1 MFAYLSKKVGIPN
14 NTRVEC
20 IAWSSEQ
27 GWIAC
32 GGEKG
37 LLKILK
43 LEDPKQLNALNNSSQ
58 VQPNLSTQT
67 TQNSQGQ
74 LNTGGAGAG
83 AGVPGAGG
91 LPVNQT
97 LEGHSGTV
105 KCVIWNDAYR
115 KLTTSDEN
123 GLIIV
128 WMLHKSFWFE
138 EMINNRNKSIVM
150 DMKWSPDGTRIC
162 IIYEDGN
169 VILGSV
175 EGSRLWGKELKHK
188 LSLIEWSPD
197 GKLMLFGTPEGEV
210 RVYDNTGNPIHQLK
224 IYCLQKLVDPQKLF
238 TPNMKIVALQWYEGS
253 KMYTEDTPPGLVFA
267 YECGRI
273 QLMKND
279 KDDDPTLIDTNLNV
293 ITSVRWNSIGT
304 IFAVSGIKKII
315 ILSVISS
322 KNIYEICFSQD
333 L

>member
-14 NTRVEC
+14 NIRVEC

-43 LEDPKQLNALNNSSQ
+43 LDDQKQT
-58 VQPNLSTQT
+58 QPVNNLSTLPNANTQT
-67 TQNSQGQ
+67 NQAP
-74 LNTGGAGAG
+74 AGS
-83 AGVPGAGG
+83 G

-97 LEGHSGTV
+97 LEGHSGSV
-105 KCVIWNDAYR
+105 KCVRWNEAYK

-128 WMLHKSFWFE
+128 WMLHKNYWFE
-138 EMINNRNKSIVM
+138 EMINNRNKSFVT

-162 IIYEDGN
+162 IVYEDGN

-210 RVYDNTGNPIHQLK
+210 RVYDSNGNPIHQLK
-224 IYCLQKLVDPQKLF
+224 IYCLQKLVDPQKLLC
-238 TPNMKIVALQWYEGS
+238 PNMKLVALEWYEGS

-279 KDDDPTLIDTNLNV
+279 KDDDPTLIETNLNYV
-293 ITSVRWNSIGT
+293 SSVRWNSSGT
-304 IFAVSGIKKII
+304 IFAVSGN
-315 ILSVISS
+315 LL
-322 KNIYEICFSQD
+322 KNNFFFN
-333 L
+333 

>member
-14 NTRVEC
+14 NIRVEC

-43 LEDPKQLNALNNSSQ
+43 LEEQKPAGLLPQSTVSSQ
-58 VQPNLSTQT
+58 
-67 TQNSQGQ
+67 
-74 LNTGGAGAG
+74 GGA
-83 AGVPGAGG
+83 G

-97 LEGHSGTV
+97 LEGHSGAV
-105 KCVIWNDAYR
+105 KCVVWNEAYK

-128 WMLHKSFWFE
+128 WMLHKNFWFE
-138 EMINNRNKSIVM
+138 EMINNRNKSTVT

-197 GKLMLFGTPEGEV
+197 GKLMVFATPEGEV
-210 RVYDNTGNPIHQLK
+210 RVYDDNGNPIHQLK

-238 TPNMKIVALQWYEGS
+238 TPNMRLVALEWYEGS
-253 KMYTEDTPPGLVFA
+253 KMYTEDTPPGLIFA

-279 KDDDPTLIDTNLNV
+279 KDDDPTLIETNLNMV
-293 ITSVRWNSIGT
+293 TSVRWNSTGT
-304 IFAVSGIKKII
+304 VFAVAGHF
-315 ILSVISS
+315 ISIS
-322 KNIYEICFSQD
+322 IQHI
-333 L
+333 

>member
-1 MFAYLSKKVGIPN
+1 MFAYLSKKIGIPN

-20 IAWSSEQ
+20 IGWSSEQ

-43 LEDPKQLNALNNSSQ
+43 LDDQKTVSSGQ
-58 VQPNLSTQT
+58 TTNYSTQT
-67 TQNSQGQ
+67 TQ
-74 LNTGGAGAG
+74 T
-83 AGVPGAGG
+83 GAGG

-105 KCVIWNDAYR
+105 KCVIWNEPYK

-128 WMLHKSFWFE
+128 WMLHKNYWFE
-138 EMINNRNKSIVM
+138 EMINNRNKSTVT

-188 LSLIEWSPD
+188 LSLMEWSPD
-197 GKLMLFGTPEGEV
+197 SKLMLFGTPEGEV
-210 RVYDNTGNPIHQLK
+210 RVYDANGNPIHQLK
-224 IYCLQKLVDPQKLF
+224 IYCLQKLIDPSKIF

-253 KMYTEDTPPGLVFA
+253 KMYTDETPPGLVFA

-279 KDDDPTLIDTNLNV
+279 KDDDPTLIETNLTV
-293 ITSVRWNSIGT
+293 VTAVKWNPVGNM
-304 IFAVSGIKKII
+304 FAVSG
-315 ILSVISS
+315 
-322 KNIYEICFSQD
+322 NINKFF
-333 L
+333 

>member
-1 MFAYLSKKVGIPN
+1 MFAYLSKKIGIPN

-20 IAWSSEQ
+20 IAWSTEQ

-43 LEDPKQLNALNNSSQ
+43 LEDQKLALAQANPS
-58 VQPNLSTQT
+58 NLATQT
-67 TQNSQGQ
+67 TQ
-74 LNTGGAGAG
+74 AGANSN
-83 AGVPGAGG
+83 

-105 KCVIWNDAYR
+105 KCVIWNEPYK

-128 WMLHKSFWFE
+128 WMLHKNYWFE
-138 EMINNRNKSIVM
+138 EMINNRNKSVVA

-197 GKLMLFGTPEGEV
+197 SKLMVFGTPDGEI
-210 RVYDNTGNPIHQLK
+210 RVYDSSGNPIHQLK
-224 IYCLQKLVDPQKLF
+224 IYCLQKLVDPSKIF
-238 TPNMKIVALQWYEGS
+238 TPNLKLVALQWYEGS
-253 KMYTEDTPPGLVFA
+253 KMYTEDTPPGLLFA

-273 QLMKND
+273 QLMKSD
-279 KDDDPTLIDTNLNV
+279 KDDDPTLIETNLSLL
-293 ITSVRWNSIGT
+293 TGVRWNPAGT
-304 IFAVSGIKKII
+304 IFAVSGN
-315 ILSVISS
+315 SF
-322 KNIYEICFSQD
+322 N
-333 L
+333 

>member
-20 IAWSSEQ
+20 IAWSSEH

-43 LEDPKQLNALNNSSQ
+43 LEDQKQAASQ
-58 VQPNLSTQT
+58 PQQNLSTQT
-67 TQNSQGQ
+67 TQVSQGGQ
-74 LNTGGAGAG
+74 AA
-83 AGVPGAGG
+83 AGG
-91 LPVNQT
+91 NLPVNQT
-97 LEGHSGTV
+97 LEGHSGVV
-105 KCVIWNDAYR
+105 KCVIWNEAYR

-128 WMLHKSFWFE
+128 WMLHKNFWFE
-138 EMINNRNKSIVM
+138 EMINNRNKSTVM

-197 GKLMLFGTPEGEV
+197 GKLMIFGTPEGEV

-238 TPNMKIVALQWYEGS
+238 TPNMKLVALQWYEGS
-253 KMYTEDTPPGLVFA
+253 KMHTDETPPGLVFA

-279 KDDDPTLIDTNLNV
+279 KDDDPTLIDTNLNA
-293 ITSVRWNSIGT
+293 ITSVRWNSTGT
-304 IFAVSGIKKII
+304 IFAVSG
-315 ILSVISS
+315 
-322 KNIYEICFSQD
+322 N
-333 L
+333 

>member
-14 NTRVEC
+14 NNRVEC
-20 IAWSSEQ
+20 ISWSSEQ

-43 LEDPKQLNALNNSSQ
+43 LDDQKTALNPQSQ
-58 VQPNLSTQT
+58 MTVSTTSGQSVQNTQP
-67 TQNSQGQ
+67 
-74 LNTGGAGAG
+74 GGA
-83 AGVPGAGG
+83 G

-97 LEGHSGTV
+97 LEGHSGAV
-105 KCVIWNDAYR
+105 KCVIWNEAYK

-128 WMLHKSFWFE
+128 WMLHKNYWFE
-138 EMINNRNKSIVM
+138 EMINNRNKSVVT

-197 GKLMLFGTPEGEV
+197 GKLMLFGTPDGEI
-210 RVYDNTGNPIHQLK
+210 RVYDNNGNPLHQLK
-224 IYCLQKLVDPQKLF
+224 IYCLQKLVDPQKIF
-238 TPNMKIVALQWYEGS
+238 TPNMKLVALQWYEGS
-253 KMYTEDTPPGLVFA
+253 KMYTDDTPPGFVFA

-279 KDDDPTLIDTNLNV
+279 KDDDPTLIETNMNLV
-293 ITSVRWNSIGT
+293 TAVRWNSTGT
-304 IFAVSGIKKII
+304 IFAVSG
-315 ILSVISS
+315 
-322 KNIYEICFSQD
+322 KNH
-333 L
+333 